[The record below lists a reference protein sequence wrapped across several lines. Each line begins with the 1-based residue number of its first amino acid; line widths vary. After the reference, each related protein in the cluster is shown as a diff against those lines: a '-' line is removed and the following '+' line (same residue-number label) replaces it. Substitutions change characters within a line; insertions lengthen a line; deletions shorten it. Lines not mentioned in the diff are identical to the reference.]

1 MAKIIVELE
10 KNTLTN
16 IMNTEDGKLF
26 LAWILA
32 EGYLLASDGSGNLE
46 SIHRI
51 QGKRKIAENILNE
64 MNNANPN
71 LSKIIINK
79 LLTIKAENS
88 VGKKGK

>member
-64 MNNANPN
+64 MNNANPD